1 MKRLWLAVL
10 ALAPFEAAAADLA
23 PSEAPYSLL
32 DIRLGQT
39 RGELGRQLD
48 LRDIAAALA
57 ALQHAGRP
65 DLGARGYGCMPR
77 SDENADETCVSH
89 DERYAGGATRELRLQ
104 FLDGVLQQAS
114 LTAEAVRYDELRAE
128 LESRYGA
135 GRARVD
141 GGSSWLEWRNAGGS
155 LRMTRGPSLVFISL
169 ERAGYPA
176 AVAAK
181 RARLEA
187 PPAPECR

>member
-1 MKRLWLAVL
+1 MKWLFVLL
-10 ALAPFEAAAADLA
+10 ALAPPAAAADGA
-23 PSEAPYSLL
+23 PSETPYSLL

-39 RGELGRQLD
+39 RDELGRQLD

-77 SDENADETCVSH
+77 ADENADETCVSH
-89 DERYAGGATRELRLQ
+89 DERYAGGVTRELRLQ

-114 LTAEAVRYDELRAE
+114 LTAEAGRYDEVRAE
-128 LESRYGA
+128 LESRYGP
-135 GRARVD
+135 GQARVD
-141 GGSSWLEWRNAGGS
+141 GGSRWLEWRNAAGS
-155 LRMTRGPSLVFISL
+155 LRMTRGPSLVFVSL
-169 ERAGYPA
+169 ERAGYAA